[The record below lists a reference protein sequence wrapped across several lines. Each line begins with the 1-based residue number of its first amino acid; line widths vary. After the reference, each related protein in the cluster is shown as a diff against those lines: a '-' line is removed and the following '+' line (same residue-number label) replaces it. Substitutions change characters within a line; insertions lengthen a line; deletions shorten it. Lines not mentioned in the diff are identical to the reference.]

1 MFKEY
6 QDLFKNEELNTVL
19 KYFLDNFSCLGK
31 IKKYKKNE
39 FITFYTGKEII
50 MFEEGNIDLGLED
63 FSGKE
68 CLLYKI
74 LHSGDLIGY
83 MDFFSSN
90 SKSCTI
96 KFRKDTRLR
105 FISKQEMDNFLEEHP
120 EGHSYI
126 LRYTI
131 RAYNISLMHLLHNR
145 FYSTEERII
154 EFLIRISA
162 SREPNK
168 NKNIL
173 ITNYTHQ
180 SIGDFTNIS
189 RNLVSKILKKL
200 ENLGLIKIE
209 FKKILLIDL
218 NRMEQ
223 YRESIRK

>member
-1 MFKEY
+1 MLKGY
-6 QDLFKNEELNTVL
+6 QELFKSEELNTVL
-19 KYFLDNFSCLGK
+19 EYFLENFSCLGK
-31 IKKYKKNE
+31 IKEYKKNE

-50 MFEEGNIDLGLED
+50 MFEEGNVDLGLED

-83 MDFFSSN
+83 MDFFSNN
-90 SKSCTI
+90 SKSYTI
-96 KFRKDTRLR
+96 KFIKDTKLR
-105 FISKQEMDNFLEEHP
+105 FISRQEIEGFLENHP
-120 EGHSYI
+120 EGHKYI

-131 RAYNISLMHLLHNR
+131 RAYNISLMYLLHNR

-154 EFLIRISA
+154 EFLIRISS

-200 ENLGLIKIE
+200 ENLGLIKVE
-209 FKKILLIDL
+209 FKKIILIDL
-218 NRMEQ
+218 KGLEL
-223 YRESIRK
+223 YRESLRK

>member
-1 MFKEY
+1 MFKKY
-6 QDLFKNEELNTVL
+6 QELFKSEELNTVL
-19 KYFLDNFSCLGK
+19 EYFLDNFSCLGK
-31 IKKYKKNE
+31 VKEYKKNE

-50 MFEEGNIDLGLED
+50 MFEEGNMDLGLED

-83 MDFFSSN
+83 IDFFSNN
-90 SKSCTI
+90 SKSYTI
-96 KFRKDTRLR
+96 KFIKDTKLR
-105 FISKQEMDNFLEEHP
+105 FISKQEIEKFLEEHP
-120 EGHSYI
+120 EGHKYI

-131 RAYNISLMHLLHNR
+131 RAYNISLTYLLHNR

-162 SREPNK
+162 SK
-168 NKNIL
+168 GSNKNIL

-180 SIGDFTNIS
+180 SIGAFTNIS

-200 ENLGLIKIE
+200 EKLGLIKVE
-209 FKKILLIDL
+209 FKKIILIDL
-218 NRMEQ
+218 KRLEL